1 MLFYLTALFSGLLVL
16 SNILGIKIF
25 NIGDFMLPAAVI
37 VYMITFL
44 VTDVI
49 GEVYGKKMA
58 RHTIRA
64 GFITQIVAL
73 FFIYLAIELPPAPTF
88 DMQSEYEM
96 ILGGSFQLILASLIS
111 YIVSQ
116 NIDVTIFHRLKERHG
131 TKKLWLRNNVS
142 AAVTQFVDTT
152 LFIMIG
158 FWGIM
163 PFETL
168 ISMIFMQYIAK
179 FFIML
184 FDTPIVYVLV
194 HFARKYRVKEKD
206 GSMDGDIAYSA
217 H

>member
-25 NIGDFMLPAAVI
+25 NIGEFMLPAAVI

-49 GEVYGKKMA
+49 GEVYGKNMA
-58 RHTIRA
+58 RRTIRA
-64 GFITQIVAL
+64 GFITQVIAL

-88 DMQSEYEM
+88 DMQGEYEM

-116 NIDVTIFHRLKERHG
+116 NIDVTIFHRLKEKHG
-131 TKKLWLRNNVS
+131 AKKLWLRNNVS

-152 LFIMIG
+152 LFILIG

-163 PFETL
+163 PFEVL

-184 FDTPIVYVLV
+184 FDTPIVYILV

-206 GSMDGDIAYSA
+206 ELMDSDIAYSVR
-217 H
+217 